1 LCTITVDIRSHHL
14 LFKNAS
20 PALVRVARQAL
31 DAQTSSGG
39 RGMGFTADVRRDIR
53 RAVRMGARLV
63 DYLFELSTWIVL
75 SYRVGHAI
83 AGMPLPWRRAL
94 RLVHGPIHGIL
105 QIAGGIELPVNAK
118 IGGGLHLRHTNGVV
132 VHPEAEVGMDCNL
145 SQGVTIGIGG
155 RGERRGVP
163 RVGDR
168 VYFGPGAKVF
178 GPIVVGDD
186 VAIGANSVV
195 NRDVPPRAVAV
206 GVPFRV
212 VSLEGSFDLVVTGD
226 EGSASAS
233 EPQRSHGHAA

>member
-1 LCTITVDIRSHHL
+1 
-14 LFKNAS
+14 
-20 PALVRVARQAL
+20 
-31 DAQTSSGG
+31 
-39 RGMGFTADVRRDIR
+39 MGFTADVRRDIR

-94 RLVHGPIHGIL
+94 RLLHGPIHGVL

-118 IGGGLHLRHTNGVV
+118 VGGGLHLRHTNGVV

-226 EGSASAS
+226 EGSARAS
-233 EPQRSHGHAA
+233 ETQRSHGHAA

>member
-1 LCTITVDIRSHHL
+1 
-14 LFKNAS
+14 
-20 PALVRVARQAL
+20 
-31 DAQTSSGG
+31 
-39 RGMGFTADVRRDIR
+39 MGFTADVRRDIR

-145 SQGVTIGIGG
+145 SASGAVCRAWEIGSTSGLARRYSG
-155 RGERRGVP
+155 RSSSETMWRSARILWSTATCRR
-163 RVGDR
+163 
-168 VYFGPGAKVF
+168 
-178 GPIVVGDD
+178 
-186 VAIGANSVV
+186 
-195 NRDVPPRAVAV
+195 
-206 GVPFRV
+206 
-212 VSLEGSFDLVVTGD
+212 E
-226 EGSASAS
+226 
-233 EPQRSHGHAA
+233 Q

>member
-1 LCTITVDIRSHHL
+1 
-14 LFKNAS
+14 
-20 PALVRVARQAL
+20 
-31 DAQTSSGG
+31 
-39 RGMGFTADVRRDIR
+39 
-53 RAVRMGARLV
+53 
-63 DYLFELSTWIVL
+63 
-75 SYRVGHAI
+75 
-83 AGMPLPWRRAL
+83 
-94 RLVHGPIHGIL
+94 
-105 QIAGGIELPVNAK
+105 
-118 IGGGLHLRHTNGVV
+118 
-132 VHPEAEVGMDCNL
+132 MDCNL

-226 EGSASAS
+226 EGSARAS
-233 EPQRSHGHAA
+233 EPQRSPGHAA